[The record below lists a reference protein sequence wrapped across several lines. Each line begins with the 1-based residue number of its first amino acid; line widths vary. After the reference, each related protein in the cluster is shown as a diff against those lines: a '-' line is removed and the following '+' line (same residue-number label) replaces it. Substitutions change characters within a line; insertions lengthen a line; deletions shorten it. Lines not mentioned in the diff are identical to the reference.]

1 MIKNKILDTNNDE
14 SIKSTNILRYYGI
27 GAQIIKDLK
36 IKNMVL
42 VSRSK
47 KKIIG
52 LDAYGIKITK
62 QVIIKWKIFY
72 KILEVPGAFEIPV
85 VVARNIKK
93 YDGFIAIGSIIK
105 GKTPNFDFI
114 SSAITNGLIQISIL
128 YKKPVGNAVLTCLN
142 KNQVKDRTI
151 KGFEAVIAVCDVLN
165 VK

>member
-1 MIKNKILDTNNDE
+1 MK
-14 SIKSTNILRYYGI
+14 R
-27 GAQIIKDLK
+27 K
-36 IKNMVL
+36 IKICIVVSKYNNTAKLLQSAVKEL
-42 VSRSK
+42 VKRR
-47 KKIIG
+47 IN
-52 LDAYGIKITK
+52 
-62 QVIIKWKIFY
+62 F